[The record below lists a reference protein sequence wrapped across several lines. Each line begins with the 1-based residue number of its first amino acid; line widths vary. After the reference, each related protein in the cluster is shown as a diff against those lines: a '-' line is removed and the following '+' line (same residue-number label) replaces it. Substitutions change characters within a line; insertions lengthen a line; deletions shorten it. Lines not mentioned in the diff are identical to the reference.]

1 MPKSSLPVGEGGG
14 RGRLRRM
21 KKTLYLILPALL
33 ALCGCSEK
41 IFPTRGV
48 KKTTPTEQ
56 VASADQPMQMVPV
69 AQDAPVEESAIE
81 EEDAPML
88 VVERTPIP
96 EAWTTIKDDSLVVL
110 ESMSGELDSLLNSWY
125 AQTYLMVDTTCTPTA
140 ANPVF
145 SDTVYTDRLAN
156 LPCVV
161 PMTYNQPV
169 RANIDRYAK
178 QLRHQVSYMLGM
190 MEYYEPLIEQAL
202 DVHGVPNELKYLP
215 VVESALNPVAVSRVG
230 ATGLWQ
236 FMYST
241 GKLYGLKQNSLVD
254 DRRDPVKSTWAAAKY
269 LRALYDRFGDWSLA
283 IAAYNCG
290 PGNVN
295 KAIYRSG
302 GKTDFWDIYWYLPRE
317 TRGYLPAFIAAT
329 YIMTYHAEHG
339 ICPMESKL
347 PLATDTIMV
356 NRLLHFDQIVAVC
369 DIDMET
375 LRGLNP
381 QYKENVIPG
390 KFLPG
395 ALRLP
400 EDKIRDFILSGDS
413 IYNYERDKYF
423 SEEKVKVLKNQATNS
438 GFVIHK
444 IRSGESLSTI
454 AHRYRVTIA
463 ELKRW
468 NGLKSNN
475 IVAGKT
481 LKIYPR

>member
-1 MPKSSLPVGEGGG
+1 
-14 RGRLRRM
+14 M
-21 KKTLYLILPALL
+21 KKALYLILPALL

-69 AQDAPVEESAIE
+69 TQYAPAEAPASE
-81 EEDAPML
+81 EEEAPML

-96 EAWTTIKDDSLVVL
+96 EEWTTIKDDSLVVL

-140 ANPVF
+140 TNPVF

-156 LPCVV
+156 LPCIV
-161 PMTYNQPV
+161 PMVYNQPV

-190 MEYYEPLIEQAL
+190 MDYYEPIIEQAL

-254 DRRDPVKSTWAAAKY
+254 DRRDPIKSTWAAAKY

-347 PLATDTIMV
+347 PLATDTIMI
-356 NRLLHFDQIVAVC
+356 NRLLHFDQIAAVC

-395 ALRLP
+395 SLRLP

>member
-1 MPKSSLPVGEGGG
+1 
-14 RGRLRRM
+14 M
-21 KKTLYLILPALL
+21 KKTLYTTLSAVLL
-33 ALCGCSEK
+33 LCGCSGK
-41 IFPTRGV
+41 IFPTRSTDNTQV
-48 KKTTPTEQ
+48 QQEAFAETAAVTITEDTL
-56 VASADQPMQMVPV
+56 VTEAL
-69 AQDAPVEESAIE
+69 EESPIE
-81 EEDAPML
+81 IPYA
-88 VVERTPIP
+88 TIP
-96 EAWTTIKDDSLVVL
+96 EEWTKIEDDSLVVL

-125 AQTYLMVDTTCTPTA
+125 AQTFLMVDTTCKTTTT
-140 ANPVF
+140 NPIF

-156 LPCVV
+156 LPCII
-161 PMTYNQPV
+161 PMVYNQPV
-169 RANIDRYAK
+169 RANIDRYATK
-178 QLRHQVSYMLGM
+178 LRHQVSYMLGM

-202 DVHGVPNELKYLP
+202 DAHGVPNELKYLP
-215 VVESALNPVAVSRVG
+215 VVESALNPIARSRVG

-236 FMYST
+236 FMYGT
-241 GKLYGLKQNSLVD
+241 GKVYGLKQNSLVD

-269 LRALYDRFGDWSLA
+269 LRALYERFDDWSLA

-339 ICPMESKL
+339 ICPMDSKL

-381 QYKENVIPG
+381 HYKENVIPG
-390 KFLPG
+390 RFQPG

-413 IYNYERDKYF
+413 IYNYEREKYF
-423 SEEKVKVLKNQATNS
+423 SQEKVKLLKNQATNS
-438 GFVIHK
+438 GFVTHK

-454 AHRYRVTIA
+454 AHRYRVTIS

>member
-1 MPKSSLPVGEGGG
+1 
-14 RGRLRRM
+14 M
-21 KKTLYLILPALL
+21 KKLYLLLPALL
-33 ALCGCSEK
+33 VLCGCSEK
-41 IFPTRGV
+41 IFPIRGV
-48 KKTTPTEQ
+48 KKTATEQ
-56 VASADQPMQMVPV
+56 VATVDQPMQLVPIDME
-69 AQDAPVEESAIE
+69 ATVEETPLPDTTATE
-81 EEDAPML
+81 K
-88 VVERTPIP
+88 VTVERTPIP
-96 EAWTTIKDDSLVVL
+96 EEWTKIVDDSLVVL

-125 AQTYLMVDTTCTPTA
+125 AQTYLMVDTTCTATA
-140 ANPVF
+140 TNPVF

-156 LPCVV
+156 LPCIV

-169 RANIDRYAK
+169 RAHIDRYAK

-215 VVESALNPVAVSRVG
+215 VVESALNPVATSRVG

-236 FMYST
+236 FMYGT

-269 LRALYDRFGDWSLA
+269 LRALYERFGDWSLA
-283 IAAYNCG
+283 IAAHNCG

-302 GKTDFWDIYWYLPRE
+302 GKTEFWDIYWYLPRE

-347 PLATDTIMV
+347 PLATDTIMI

-390 KFLPG
+390 KFQPNS
-395 ALRLP
+395 LRLP

-413 IYNYERDKYF
+413 IYNYGREKYF
-423 SEEKVKVLKNQATNS
+423 SAEKVKELKNQALNT

-444 IRSGESLSTI
+444 IRSGETLSTI
-454 AHRYRVTIA
+454 ARRYHVTITD
-463 ELKRW
+463 LKRW
-468 NGLKSNN
+468 NGLKSSN

>member
-1 MPKSSLPVGEGGG
+1 
-14 RGRLRRM
+14 M
-21 KKTLYLILPALL
+21 KKTSYIVLSALIL
-33 ALCGCSEK
+33 LCGCTEK
-41 IFPTRGV
+41 IFPIRGV
-48 KKTTPTEQ
+48 QKTETPQEIVIQTTAPSAVEQEDTTITET
-56 VASADQPMQMVPV
+56 VEK
-69 AQDAPVEESAIE
+69 APIE
-81 EEDAPML
+81 IQRMS
-88 VVERTPIP
+88 IP
-96 EAWTTIKDDSLVVL
+96 EAWTKVEDDSLVVL

-125 AQTYLMVDTTCTPTA
+125 AQTYLMVDTTCTSTA
-140 ANPVF
+140 TNPIF
-145 SDTVYTDRLAN
+145 SDTVYNDRLAN

-161 PMTYNQPV
+161 PMIYNQV
-169 RANIDRYAK
+169 VKSHIDRYASK
-178 QLRHQVSYMLGM
+178 LRHQVSYMLGM

-202 DVHGVPNELKYLP
+202 DVYDVPNELKYLP

-254 DRRDPVKSTWAAAKY
+254 DRRDPEKASWAAAKY
-269 LRALYDRFGDWSLA
+269 LRSLYDRFGDWSLA

-302 GKTDFWDIYWYLPRE
+302 GKREFWDIYWYLPRE
-317 TRGYLPAFIAAT
+317 TRGYLPAFIAAN

-369 DIDMET
+369 DIDIET

-390 KFLPG
+390 KFQPNS
-395 ALRLP
+395 LRLP

-413 IYNYERDKYF
+413 IYNYEREKYF
-423 SEEKVKVLKNQATNS
+423 SEEKVKELKNQALNT

-444 IRSGESLSTI
+444 IRSGETLSTI
-454 AHRYRVTIA
+454 ARRYRVTITD
-463 ELKRW
+463 LKRW
-468 NGLKSNN
+468 NGLKSSN